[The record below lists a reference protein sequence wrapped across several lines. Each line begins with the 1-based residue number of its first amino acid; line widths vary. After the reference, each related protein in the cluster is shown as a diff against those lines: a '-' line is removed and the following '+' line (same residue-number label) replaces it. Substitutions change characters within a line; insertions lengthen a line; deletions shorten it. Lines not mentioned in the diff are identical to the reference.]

1 MKNKKIKLFDWAFTV
16 LKLLKLNIE
25 VDCQKYQ

>member
-16 LKLLKLNIE
+16 LELLKLNIE
-25 VDCQKYQ
+25 VDSQKYQ